1 MAFGQNP
8 FLMSLASI
16 DMMSSSP
23 SIPRGQ
29 FRDSGDFD
37 MEAHD
42 GLRIASCNCSPPCEA
57 LRVKELS
64 SKEVSNMEAI
74 ICVAVHFNSRVPT
87 GLGDVH
93 IHELV
98 K

>member
-1 MAFGQNP
+1 MN
-8 FLMSLASI
+8 
-16 DMMSSSP
+16 MMSSSP
-23 SIPRGQ
+23 SIPRGR

-42 GLRIASCNCSPPCEA
+42 FFIESCNHPPLCEV
-57 LRVKELS
+57 LRVKRLS
-64 SKEVSNMEAI
+64 SKEVSNMEAF

-93 IHELV
+93 IHECV